1 MLEKILSDENIKI
14 ACKRVYA
21 NKGAEGVDGVTTEE
35 LAEYMQ
41 ENWKGSKD
49 QIRVR
54 TYKPQPV
61 KRVEIRLIMIIWK
74 QWKTRAKRVWG
85 LRKLGIEMKQAILM
99 ARMGDRYMV
108 VAHNPTIR
116 QAITKERLTK
126 RGLIS
131 LSDYYANVH
140 I

>member
-1 MLEKILSDENIKI
+1 MK
-14 ACKRVYA
+14 
-21 NKGAEGVDGVTTEE
+21 NKLQLIDG
-35 LAEYMQ
+35 
-41 ENWKGSKD
+41 

-54 TYKPQPV
+54 M
-61 KRVEIRLIMIIWK
+61 IIIIWK

-85 LRKLGIEMKQAILM
+85 LRKLGIKVKQAILM

-108 VAHNPTIR
+108 VAHNPTIK
-116 QAITKERLTK
+116 QAITKEKLTK

-131 LSDYYANVH
+131 LSDYYAKVH